1 MIFDSLNR
9 ADTYRG
15 ISPQMDKALEVLT
28 STDFASLEP
37 GRYDVNESVYFN
49 VFTPTVKPYE
59 ETVYE
64 LHRKYIDIQ
73 YILNEGEAIEVCPI
87 EKVGGWSPY
96 DETDDYSITK
106 EDADSTRL
114 VMGPDRFAVL
124 FPQDAHRGGIAVGE
138 KVQVKKVVIKVL
150 V

>member
-49 VFTPTVKPYE
+49 VFTLRIWN
-59 ETVYE
+59 VYV
-64 LHRKYIDIQ
+64 
-73 YILNEGEAIEVCPI
+73 NFF
-87 EKVGGWSPY
+87 
-96 DETDDYSITK
+96 
-106 EDADSTRL
+106 TRSK
-114 VMGPDRFAVL
+114 FY
-124 FPQDAHRGGIAVGE
+124 F
-138 KVQVKKVVIKVL
+138 K
-150 V
+150 